1 MEKRSLLD
9 ELLTPTVDVLE
20 DIKKFLIFDD
30 KDDFY
35 YLQLLQRKK
44 ENELLGS
51 NSRVIKNYYIRS
63 LKYLEDHY
71 DEIKSLC
78 DLFNAR
84 AMLRLNRRSYR
95 KVAFKA
101 MVNMANTMSNADW
114 LNIHRAYDHAIGD
127 GHNEKIALWI
137 LDVDEEYND
146 EKFNEMKDLI
156 SASRPSG
163 DKIEAVLPTKQ
174 GYHLITRGFDTREF
188 REKFDDVSI
197 HKDNPINL
205 YIP

>member
-1 MEKRSLLD
+1 MMRNKLLD
-9 ELLTPTVDVLE
+9 
-20 DIKKFLIFDD
+20 
-30 KDDFY
+30 
-35 YLQLLQRKK
+35 
-44 ENELLGS
+44 S
-51 NSRVIKNYYIRS
+51 NSRVIKNYYIRN
-63 LKYLEDHY
+63 LKYLEDYY

-78 DLFNAR
+78 NLFNAR
-84 AMLRLNRRSYR
+84 AMLRLNKRSYR

-101 MVNMANTMSNADW
+101 MVNMANTISNADW
-114 LNIHRAYDHAIGD
+114 HNIHKAYDRAIGN

-137 LDVDEEYND
+137 LDVDEEYD
-146 EKFNEMKDLI
+146 EDKFNETKNLI

-163 DKIEAVLPTKQ
+163 DKIEAILPTKQ